1 MVLRR
6 PNKGRGV
13 NRLIQKDTSTYDITI
28 RYSAAQ
34 NGGQLQ
40 IDFGGDDKT
49 GVVSLPSTGS
59 VNVINETVIARGVR
73 LSAGVQSMRVFVR
86 GNSNVINMD
95 SILIN

>member
-1 MVLRR
+1 MASGEWLNYTVAV
-6 PNKGRGV
+6 PNE
-13 NRLIQKDTSTYDITI
+13 STYDITI

-59 VNVINETVIARGVR
+59 VNVINEAVIARGVR
-73 LSAGVQSMRVFVR
+73 LSTGVQSMRVFVR